1 MWLKCSTGRAEVQ
14 THPPTVWHAGI
25 GDLSESEADM
35 TNDNDTRRSTEQ
47 KGRGFTLVE
56 VLIVIVILGVL
67 STVAVFAIRGT
78 TSKASENACANE
90 AKSMNSAYEAYLAQE
105 QADTLPPTG
114 AGADRFERT
123 MVDVGILRDVSSN
136 WEVSADGS
144 LTAQAGGECV

>member
-1 MWLKCSTGRAEVQ
+1 
-14 THPPTVWHAGI
+14 
-25 GDLSESEADM
+25 M
-35 TNDNDTRRSTEQ
+35 TNDNDTRRSTKQ
-47 KGRGFTLVE
+47 KGQGFTLVE

-78 TSKASENACANE
+78 TSKAADNACANE

-114 AGADRFERT
+114 TGADRFERT

-136 WEVSADGS
+136 WEVAADGS